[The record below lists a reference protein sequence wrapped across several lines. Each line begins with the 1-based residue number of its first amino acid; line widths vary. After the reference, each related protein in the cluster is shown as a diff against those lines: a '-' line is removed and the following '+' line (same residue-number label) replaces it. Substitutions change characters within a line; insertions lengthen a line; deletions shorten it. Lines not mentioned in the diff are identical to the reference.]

1 MTSVSI
7 IVPTYQCGQFL
18 SQAIES
24 VLAQTYKN
32 YEIIIV
38 DDGST
43 DNTQEVINRYSH
55 LENIKIV
62 RQSNQG
68 PAAARNRGIKLS
80 SGEYI
85 AFLDADDLWL
95 PTKLEKQIIFLE
107 QHPLADMVYCDAY
120 IFSGNF
126 TWKKTLF
133 NISPPASENVFERLF
148 QLNFIPILTVVLR
161 RNIFKTSGFFD
172 ESIIGPEDYDLWLRI
187 CQSKSIAFIQ
197 EPLAK
202 YRVSAG
208 QITKQKIRMI
218 ENEIKVKEKAF
229 QYAPELL
236 NLPNPMRDRGYFN
249 LLIRISKLYLQKN
262 QNQEAK
268 QTLEKYKAQRGIT
281 FRYLAIRSLVSL
293 PNTIQRGILMVWDR
307 SRIKHGLEKNGARE
321 WS

>member
-1 MTSVSI
+1 MNMVMVSI
-7 IVPTYQCGQFL
+7 VIPTYQCGQFL

-43 DNTQEVINRYSH
+43 DNTQEVLSRYSH
-55 LENIKIV
+55 LENIKFV
-62 RQSNQG
+62 TQSNQG

-107 QHPLADMVYCDAY
+107 QHPLTDMVYCDAY

-126 TWKKTLF
+126 PWKKTLF
-133 NISPPASENVFERLF
+133 NMSPPASGNVFERLF
-148 QLNFIPILTVVLR
+148 LLNFIPILTVVLR
-161 RNIFKTSGFFD
+161 RNIFNTSGFFD

-187 CQSKSIAFIQ
+187 CKSKTITFIQ

-208 QITKQKIRMI
+208 QITKQRISMI

-236 NLPNPMRDRGYFN
+236 NLPNPMLDQGYFN
-249 LLIRISKLYLQKN
+249 LLIRISKLYLQYN

-268 QTLEKYKAQRGIT
+268 QTLEKYKSQRGIT
-281 FRYLAIRSLVSL
+281 FRYLLIRGLVSSL
-293 PNTIQRGILMVWDR
+293 IQF
-307 SRIKHGLEKNGARE
+307 SEE
-321 WS
+321 S